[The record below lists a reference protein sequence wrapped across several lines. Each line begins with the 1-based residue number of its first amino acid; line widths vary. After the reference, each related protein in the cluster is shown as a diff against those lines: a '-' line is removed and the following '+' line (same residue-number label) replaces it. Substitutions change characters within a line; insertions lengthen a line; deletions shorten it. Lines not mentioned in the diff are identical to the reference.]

1 MLQSTVASPESLAA
15 LTGGLRSSEHS
26 PTVCLVGL
34 WLRLLWRTF
43 CIAYVGSPGRL
54 SKHFGLQICR
64 KNLSENVKKFFQ
76 TSGSSSL
83 DLQQQQQQRQQ
94 LTQVSTARRVT
105 IKMKV
110 RRMKKAASSTGW
122 ALGRL

>member
-1 MLQSTVASPESLAA
+1 MLQSTVSSPEGLAA

-43 CIAYVGSPGRL
+43 CIAYVGNPDRL

-83 DLQQQQQQRQQ
+83 DLQQQQRQQ